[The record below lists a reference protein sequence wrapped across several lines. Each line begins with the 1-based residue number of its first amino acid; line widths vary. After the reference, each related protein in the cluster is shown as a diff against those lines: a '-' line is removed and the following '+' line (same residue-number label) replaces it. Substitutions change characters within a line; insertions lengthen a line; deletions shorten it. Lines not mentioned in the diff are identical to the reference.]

1 MYVSPRE
8 TYAELF
14 ARKAEI
20 TRELQIRIN
29 EELRAR
35 ELADREKTR
44 EKQEAATWHYI
55 AAVLATEAQI
65 EAFTTKLDRYDAA
78 TVEALMENEEA
89 LIESRKRLAEMFE
102 NAHRL
107 EDGRIVFETRDGTK
121 VFDEH
126 GNEVSSDIVTPDQ
139 IDDARPKWEDV
150 QEEQARRDALEEER
164 RQLQEYQ
171 EKIDA
176 AREAAAEPNVTEDQL
191 KALEAELE
199 SSAPQRIVEATLQP
213 CIGNKDEVDLQLH
226 DTNLLPRV
234 DSVRGLA
241 L

>member
-20 TRELQIRIN
+20 TRELQMRIT

-35 ELADREKTR
+35 ELAEREKNR
-44 EKQEAATWHYI
+44 ERQEAATWEYI
-55 AAVLATEAQI
+55 VAAIATEAQI
-65 EAFTTKLDRYDAA
+65 EAFTAKLDRYDAA

-89 LIESRKRLAEMFE
+89 LIETRKRLAEMFG

-107 EDGRIVFETRDGTK
+107 EDGRMVFETRDGTK
-121 VFDEH
+121 VYDEH
-126 GNEVSSDIVTPDQ
+126 GNEVSADIITPDQ

-150 QEEQARRDALEEER
+150 QEVKQQQKALEEER

-176 AREAAAEPNVTEDQL
+176 AREATTEPNVTEDQL
-191 KALEAELE
+191 KALEEELE
-199 SSAPQRIVEATLQP
+199 AATPRSVQPKVENAQIKNDVTMVPDRKSQISTP
-213 CIGNKDEVDLQLH
+213 TYI
-226 DTNLLPRV
+226 P
-234 DSVRGLA
+234 
-241 L
+241 